1 VTAEFRFEASC
12 GPSTTCAV
20 LDWAASGAMACTGHA
35 DGPPLA
41 PRPPV
46 VARLRDVTPMYVDL
60 EVVLSGRAALLGLE
74 RRGRQS
80 AGGACRLLATND
92 GWVAVSLGR
101 PDDVGTVPAIV
112 EAPVDAGDAG
122 DAWRALEEYARDNS
136 ATVVAARCQLFGVP
150 GAVLGE
156 AATDRVPAVSVTAP
170 GERRHREGEAPLVVD
185 LSSMWAGPLCTHLL
199 GRAGMQVVKVE
210 SVQRPDGARAH
221 PAFFA
226 WLHAAQ
232 EPVVLDFDDARD
244 RDELRYLL
252 ARADVVVESSRPRA
266 LRQLG
271 IDACDVV
278 ADRPGTTW
286 LSITGY
292 GRDDDRAHK
301 VAFGDD
307 AAVAGGVVAIDPDG
321 APVFAGDAIAD
332 PATGLVAADAVLR
345 SQANGGGEL
354 VAVAMAGV
362 AAMVAAPHEET
373 VREHVVERR
382 GDAWVTWCG
391 EHCAPV
397 AVPRAPA
404 C

>member
-1 VTAEFRFEASC
+1 VTAEFRFDASC
-12 GPSTTCAV
+12 GQSTTCAV

-46 VARLRDVTPMYVDL
+46 IARLREVTPMYEDL
-60 EVVLSGRAALLGLE
+60 DVLLSGRAALLGLAPH
-74 RRGRQS
+74 GRQS

-101 PDDVGTVPAIV
+101 PDDVDAVPAIV
-112 EAPVDAGDAG
+112 EAPVEAG
-122 DAWRALEEYARDNS
+122 DAWRAFEEYARDAP
-136 ATVVAARCQLFGVP
+136 ATTIAARCQLLGVP

-156 AATDRVPAVSVTAP
+156 AVVDHIPAVAATAL
-170 GERRHREGEAPLVVD
+170 GDRRHHEGEAPLVVD

-199 GRAGMQVVKVE
+199 GRAGMRVVKVE

-221 PAFFA
+221 PEFFD

-232 EPVVLDFDDARD
+232 EFVVLDFDAD
-244 RDELRYLL
+244 RGRAELRDLL
-252 ARADVVVESSRPRA
+252 RRADVVVESSRPRA
-266 LRQLG
+266 LAQLG
-271 IDACDVV
+271 VDACEVV
-278 ADRPGTTW
+278 ASRPGTTW

-292 GRDDDRAHK
+292 GREGTGAHK

-307 AAVAGGVVAIDPDG
+307 AAIAGGVVAIDPDG

-332 PATGLVAADAVLR
+332 PATGMVAADAVLQ

-362 AAMVAAPHEET
+362 AAMIAAPDERT
-373 VREHVVERR
+373 VREHVIEPQDDGWGVR
-382 GDAWVTWCG
+382 CG
-391 EHCAPV
+391 AQCTPV
-397 AVPRAPA
+397 ARPRAPG